1 METSRYEIKFGVEKE
16 ERLDIAD
23 DSPKQHGLTEEY
35 ALGGRG
41 LGGAKILLKIDGPNN
56 YCKVASRSY

>member
-23 DSPKQHGLTEEY
+23 DSPKQHGLTEQML
-35 ALGGRG
+35 AGGLKG
-41 LGGAKILLKIDGPNN
+41 L
-56 YCKVASRSY
+56 

>member
-35 ALGGRG
+35 ALVGRG
-41 LGGAKILLKIDGPNN
+41 LVGVSQNLVKN
-56 YCKVASRSY
+56 